1 MKRFFCLLLAL
12 CLLIPAA
19 LAAPGDANDPVVSQ
33 SYLTGVF
40 HPSLTAALHKT
51 AAASLG
57 QIYGARFL
65 SLAEAVGRRNLAAE
79 QANTAIRRD
88 DGALLLK
95 RGDVLTL
102 QPGTKVLIS
111 AGKCTSSEAHL
122 IDVTGGWRVSAS
134 AALRTGALYMKDDS
148 ATGGLSVTSET
159 ATLTITGPYTLA
171 VSASPD
177 FASRADALHE
187 MDLFRGS
194 SIGYA
199 LESTASRAQ
208 GLVMFLR
215 IMGLEDE
222 ALACTAGH
230 PFTDVPPS
238 HWAYRYVA
246 YAYQNGYT
254 KGATAT
260 TFNPSGTISAKNYIA
275 FMVRAL
281 HYDEG
286 AQFQYSTLLTDCVTL
301 GLFTRAEVNTV
312 TNGAFTRGRMAYLS
326 YYSLFGTDQST
337 GTMLLDQLVKSG
349 AVTQTAAD
357 RAICQVVGTRIA

>member
-1 MKRFFCLLLAL
+1 MKRVICLLLAV
-12 CLLIPAA
+12 CLLVSAA

-33 SYLTGVF
+33 SYVTGVF
-40 HPSLTAALHKT
+40 QPQLTATLHKN
-51 AAASLG
+51 AAVSLG
-57 QIYGARFL
+57 GVYASRFL
-65 SLAEAVGRRNLAAE
+65 SLAEAIGRRNLAAE
-79 QANTAIRRD
+79 RANTGVRRD

-122 IDVTGGWRVSAS
+122 IDVTGGWRVSAN
-134 AALRTGALYMKDDS
+134 ATLRTGALYMKDDS
-148 ATGGLSVTSET
+148 ATGGLTVTSET
-159 ATLTITGPYTLA
+159 ATLTITGPYSLA
-171 VSASPD
+171 ASNSTD

-222 ALACTAGH
+222 ALAYTGSH

-246 YAYQNGYT
+246 YAYHNGYT

-286 AQFQYSTLLTDCVTL
+286 TQFQYSSLLTDCVTL

-312 TNGAFTRGRMAYLS
+312 TNGTFTRGRMAYLS

-337 GTMLLDQLVKSG
+337 GTMLLDQLVASG
-349 AVTQTAAD
+349 AVTQAAAD
-357 RAICQVVGTRIA
+357 HAICQVVGTRIA